1 MSSLGVHVPN
11 FYILGEWF
19 LGAIIL
25 LYMIFPLLRI
35 GVKKYPVL
43 SALIVGIIYIVCS
56 SICSGGLTKSCII
69 FNRIPEMIFGMYFI
83 EYYNKVNVKVA
94 IISLLICIINSFVDF
109 PFNSTIQTTYVGI
122 AAFMLLVYISTHLN
136 NSMLIKFCEKI
147 SKYSYAVFLVH
158 HILIQEITKSYDMS
172 TISRTNSYVL
182 FILCCVVIGFF
193 AKILFSIDYYIS
205 KEITK

>member
-1 MSSLGVHVPN
+1 MLC
-11 FYILGEWF
+11 
-19 LGAIIL
+19 
-25 LYMIFPLLRI
+25 
-35 GVKKYPVL
+35 
-43 SALIVGIIYIVCS
+43 ALIVGIIYIVCS

-136 NSMLIKFCEKI
+136 NSMLIKFCEK
-147 SKYSYAVFLVH
+147 
-158 HILIQEITKSYDMS
+158 
-172 TISRTNSYVL
+172 
-182 FILCCVVIGFF
+182 
-193 AKILFSIDYYIS
+193 
-205 KEITK
+205 